1 MCYSSN
7 LFYVLYFNFYAI
19 FLKFIVYTTDSEMVK
34 SEIVILTRREKFD
47 VTNADMSVSW
57 MLWASAVWCWST
69 DDREKKMV

>member
-1 MCYSSN
+1 MYYI
-7 LFYVLYFNFYAI
+7 LIFYAI

-57 MLWASAVWCWST
+57 MLWASAVWC
-69 DDREKKMV
+69 